1 MTFELSQKITVME
14 KVKNVPQFIEAIA
27 ISQIIFDHSEWV
39 SVWGYIISRQ
49 SRIRMDFMLTFDTL
63 NKLLRYSGET
73 GDKVQMLLV
82 EKFEKGLEEP
92 TVLDLEELLGEPQ
105 FFDYCRIE
113 VSKTG
118 IQDKNG
124 KWKTDPHCLS
134 IDDISPKLHSKT
146 PVLAPGYFHKQN
158 LSKCTEILSSLYELY
173 LGYQELGF
181 DEATAIKNA
190 ELEDD
195 LKFKMAYYAWEMK
208 RDA

>member
-1 MTFELSQKITVME
+1 ME
-14 KVKNVPQFIEAIA
+14 KVKNIPQYIEAIA

-39 SVWGYIISRQ
+39 SVWGCIISRK
-49 SRIRMDFMLTFDTL
+49 SRIRMDFILTFDML

-82 EKFEKGLEEP
+82 EKFEKGIEEP
-92 TVLDLEELLGEPQ
+92 TVLDLEELLGKPQ
-105 FFDYCRIE
+105 YFDHCRIE

-118 IQDKNG
+118 IMNKKG
-124 KWKTDPHCLS
+124 EWTTDLHCLS
-134 IDDISPKLHSKT
+134 IDDVSPKLHSKT
-146 PVLAPGYFHKQN
+146 PVLTPGYFYKQN
-158 LSKCTEILSSLYELY
+158 LSKCTEVLSSLYELY

-190 ELEDD
+190 ELDDD

-208 RDA
+208 KGA